1 MKSTNYSV
9 KGAFSAAFTATA
21 RRQLPGALIAAAV
34 SAIVS
39 VIYALFYCTGYY
51 GYDNDISYGVMMW
64 GSAVLFIAAVYSA
77 ISVGVMFN
85 AYFSRR
91 ACDYH
96 FAMPFKRSHLYH
108 ANFLFGLTAI
118 ALLIAVSVAVFSAT
132 AGIISAANPE
142 GKVTYIIL
150 TAEVLKPLLT
160 LLASLLAGYSAC
172 TMCAAVSGKWL
183 QYAVLVFICIFSV
196 PVLLI
201 GVASRINSIWGVM
214 VSLFDFASITPVGVA
229 AMLLISTFD
238 YHSFHKLA
246 IVIFGVSLFLLVFL
260 LICRYA
266 HIESIANWEGDA
278 TRWLNFGF
286 VSFQPSEIA
295 KFALIVLFAHMISRN
310 LDRMDTFRYGVVP
323 YVAIMGLVAALIFL
337 ESHLSATLIILALG
351 AIMMF
356 VGGTKPRWFLIGG
369 VLVAAVLLFV
379 VVTKGGY
386 QMDRIRIWLDPFS
399 SDLDRDL
406 THQTRQSLYAIGS
419 GGLLGVGL
427 GQSRQKYLYLP
438 APQNDFI
445 FAIVCEELGFVGAL
459 VIIVLFALLIWR
471 GVYVSIHARDKFG
484 MLLGLGITFQ
494 VGLQAVLNICV
505 VTNTIPNTGISL
517 PFFSYGGTALLM
529 LLGQMGILLNISRS
543 ANVEKT

>member
-1 MKSTNYSV
+1 MAAIGRTARGLRRTPGYRQPEPPRPRRQQPAE
-9 KGAFSAAFTATA
+9 GASKRRPMRYKLFSLGAGLDMPLLIFILVLLAIGLVMLFSASYANSYYLQGNSYYYIS
-21 RRQLPGALIAAAV
+21 RQ
-34 SAIVS
+34 
-39 VIYALFYCTGYY
+39 
-51 GYDNDISYGVMMW
+51 
-64 GSAVLFIAAVYSA
+64 
-77 ISVGVMFN
+77 
-85 AYFSRR
+85 
-91 ACDYH
+91 
-96 FAMPFKRSHLYH
+96 
-108 ANFLFGLTAI
+108 
-118 ALLIAVSVAVFSAT
+118 AVF
-132 AGIISAANPE
+132 
-142 GKVTYIIL
+142 
-150 TAEVLKPLLT
+150 
-160 LLASLLAGYSAC
+160 
-172 TMCAAVSGKWL
+172 AV
-183 QYAVLVFICIFSV
+183 F
-196 PVLLI
+196 
-201 GVASRINSIWGVM
+201 
-214 VSLFDFASITPVGVA
+214 GVA

-386 QMDRIRIWLDPFS
+386 QMDRIRIWLVPFS

>member
-1 MKSTNYSV
+1 MAAIGRTARVLRRIPGYRQPEPPRPRRQQPAE
-9 KGAFSAAFTATA
+9 GASKRRPMRYKLFSLGAGLDMPLLIFILVLLAIGLVMLFSASYANSYYLQGNSYYYIS
-21 RRQLPGALIAAAV
+21 RQ
-34 SAIVS
+34 
-39 VIYALFYCTGYY
+39 
-51 GYDNDISYGVMMW
+51 
-64 GSAVLFIAAVYSA
+64 
-77 ISVGVMFN
+77 
-85 AYFSRR
+85 
-91 ACDYH
+91 
-96 FAMPFKRSHLYH
+96 
-108 ANFLFGLTAI
+108 
-118 ALLIAVSVAVFSAT
+118 AVF
-132 AGIISAANPE
+132 
-142 GKVTYIIL
+142 
-150 TAEVLKPLLT
+150 
-160 LLASLLAGYSAC
+160 
-172 TMCAAVSGKWL
+172 AV
-183 QYAVLVFICIFSV
+183 F
-196 PVLLI
+196 
-201 GVASRINSIWGVM
+201 
-214 VSLFDFASITPVGVA
+214 GVA

-246 IVIFGVSLFLLVFL
+246 IVIFGVSVFLLVFL

-323 YVAIMGLVAALIFL
+323 YVAIIGLFAALIFL

>member
-1 MKSTNYSV
+1 MAAIGRTARGLRRIPGYRQPEPPRPRRQQPAE
-9 KGAFSAAFTATA
+9 GASKRRPMRYKLFSLGAGLDMPLLIFILVLLAIGLVMLFSASYANSYYLQGNSYYYIS
-21 RRQLPGALIAAAV
+21 RQ
-34 SAIVS
+34 
-39 VIYALFYCTGYY
+39 
-51 GYDNDISYGVMMW
+51 
-64 GSAVLFIAAVYSA
+64 
-77 ISVGVMFN
+77 
-85 AYFSRR
+85 
-91 ACDYH
+91 
-96 FAMPFKRSHLYH
+96 
-108 ANFLFGLTAI
+108 
-118 ALLIAVSVAVFSAT
+118 AVF
-132 AGIISAANPE
+132 
-142 GKVTYIIL
+142 
-150 TAEVLKPLLT
+150 
-160 LLASLLAGYSAC
+160 
-172 TMCAAVSGKWL
+172 AV
-183 QYAVLVFICIFSV
+183 F
-196 PVLLI
+196 
-201 GVASRINSIWGVM
+201 
-214 VSLFDFASITPVGVA
+214 GVA

-445 FAIVCEELGFVGAL
+445 FAIVCEQLGFVGAL

>member
-1 MKSTNYSV
+1 MAAIGRTARGLRRIPGYRQPEPPRPRRQQPAE
-9 KGAFSAAFTATA
+9 GASKRRPMRYKLFSLGAGLDMPLLIFILVLLAIGLVMLFSASYANSYYLQGNSYYYIS
-21 RRQLPGALIAAAV
+21 RQ
-34 SAIVS
+34 
-39 VIYALFYCTGYY
+39 
-51 GYDNDISYGVMMW
+51 
-64 GSAVLFIAAVYSA
+64 
-77 ISVGVMFN
+77 
-85 AYFSRR
+85 
-91 ACDYH
+91 
-96 FAMPFKRSHLYH
+96 
-108 ANFLFGLTAI
+108 
-118 ALLIAVSVAVFSAT
+118 AVF
-132 AGIISAANPE
+132 AA
-142 GKVTYIIL
+142 
-150 TAEVLKPLLT
+150 
-160 LLASLLAGYSAC
+160 
-172 TMCAAVSGKWL
+172 
-183 QYAVLVFICIFSV
+183 F
-196 PVLLI
+196 
-201 GVASRINSIWGVM
+201 
-214 VSLFDFASITPVGVA
+214 GVA

>member
-1 MKSTNYSV
+1 MAAIGRTARGLRRIPGYRQPEPPRPRRQQPAE
-9 KGAFSAAFTATA
+9 GASKRRPMRYKLFSLGAGLDMPLLIFILVLLAIGLVMLFSASYANSYYLQGNSYYYIS
-21 RRQLPGALIAAAV
+21 RQ
-34 SAIVS
+34 
-39 VIYALFYCTGYY
+39 
-51 GYDNDISYGVMMW
+51 
-64 GSAVLFIAAVYSA
+64 
-77 ISVGVMFN
+77 
-85 AYFSRR
+85 
-91 ACDYH
+91 
-96 FAMPFKRSHLYH
+96 
-108 ANFLFGLTAI
+108 
-118 ALLIAVSVAVFSAT
+118 AVF
-132 AGIISAANPE
+132 
-142 GKVTYIIL
+142 
-150 TAEVLKPLLT
+150 
-160 LLASLLAGYSAC
+160 
-172 TMCAAVSGKWL
+172 AV
-183 QYAVLVFICIFSV
+183 F
-196 PVLLI
+196 
-201 GVASRINSIWGVM
+201 
-214 VSLFDFASITPVGVA
+214 GVA

-278 TRWLNFGF
+278 TRWLNFGI

-529 LLGQMGILLNISRS
+529 LLGQMGILLNISLS

>member
-1 MKSTNYSV
+1 MAAIGRTARGLRRIPGYRQPEPPRPRRQQPAE
-9 KGAFSAAFTATA
+9 GASKRRPMRYKLFSLGAGLDMPLLIFILVLLAVGLVMLFSASYANSYYLQGNSYYYIS
-21 RRQLPGALIAAAV
+21 RQ
-34 SAIVS
+34 
-39 VIYALFYCTGYY
+39 
-51 GYDNDISYGVMMW
+51 
-64 GSAVLFIAAVYSA
+64 
-77 ISVGVMFN
+77 
-85 AYFSRR
+85 
-91 ACDYH
+91 
-96 FAMPFKRSHLYH
+96 
-108 ANFLFGLTAI
+108 
-118 ALLIAVSVAVFSAT
+118 AVF
-132 AGIISAANPE
+132 
-142 GKVTYIIL
+142 
-150 TAEVLKPLLT
+150 
-160 LLASLLAGYSAC
+160 
-172 TMCAAVSGKWL
+172 AV
-183 QYAVLVFICIFSV
+183 F
-196 PVLLI
+196 
-201 GVASRINSIWGVM
+201 
-214 VSLFDFASITPVGVA
+214 GVA

>member
-1 MKSTNYSV
+1 MAAIGRTARGLRRTPGYRQPEPPRPRRQQPAE
-9 KGAFSAAFTATA
+9 GASKRRPMRYKLFSLGAGLDMPLLIFILVLLAIGLVMLFSASYANSYYLQGNSYYYIS
-21 RRQLPGALIAAAV
+21 RQ
-34 SAIVS
+34 
-39 VIYALFYCTGYY
+39 
-51 GYDNDISYGVMMW
+51 
-64 GSAVLFIAAVYSA
+64 
-77 ISVGVMFN
+77 
-85 AYFSRR
+85 
-91 ACDYH
+91 
-96 FAMPFKRSHLYH
+96 
-108 ANFLFGLTAI
+108 
-118 ALLIAVSVAVFSAT
+118 AVF
-132 AGIISAANPE
+132 
-142 GKVTYIIL
+142 
-150 TAEVLKPLLT
+150 
-160 LLASLLAGYSAC
+160 
-172 TMCAAVSGKWL
+172 AV
-183 QYAVLVFICIFSV
+183 F
-196 PVLLI
+196 
-201 GVASRINSIWGVM
+201 
-214 VSLFDFASITPVGVA
+214 GVA
-229 AMLLISTFD
+229 AMLVISTFD

-278 TRWLNFGF
+278 TRWLNFGI

>member
-1 MKSTNYSV
+1 MAAIGRTARGLRRTPGYRQPEPPRPRRQQPAE
-9 KGAFSAAFTATA
+9 GASKRRPMRYKLFSLGAGLDMPLLIFILVLLAIGLVMLFSASYANSYYLQGNSYYYIS
-21 RRQLPGALIAAAV
+21 RQ
-34 SAIVS
+34 
-39 VIYALFYCTGYY
+39 
-51 GYDNDISYGVMMW
+51 
-64 GSAVLFIAAVYSA
+64 
-77 ISVGVMFN
+77 
-85 AYFSRR
+85 
-91 ACDYH
+91 
-96 FAMPFKRSHLYH
+96 
-108 ANFLFGLTAI
+108 
-118 ALLIAVSVAVFSAT
+118 AVF
-132 AGIISAANPE
+132 
-142 GKVTYIIL
+142 
-150 TAEVLKPLLT
+150 
-160 LLASLLAGYSAC
+160 
-172 TMCAAVSGKWL
+172 AV
-183 QYAVLVFICIFSV
+183 F
-196 PVLLI
+196 
-201 GVASRINSIWGVM
+201 
-214 VSLFDFASITPVGVA
+214 GVA

-246 IVIFGVSLFLLVFL
+246 LVIFGVSVFLLVFL

-278 TRWLNFGF
+278 TRWLNFGI